1 MAFLTELGLVR
12 STRLPQGWTNSPS
25 IFQCIMGKV
34 HYRQIYYEV
43 QPFLDDCGIKGFKD
57 RYDDVKIA
65 SSIRKFIFEHAQ
77 IFRQFMYNI

>member
-1 MAFLTELGLVR
+1 
-12 STRLPQGWTNSPS
+12 
-25 IFQCIMGKV
+25 MGKV